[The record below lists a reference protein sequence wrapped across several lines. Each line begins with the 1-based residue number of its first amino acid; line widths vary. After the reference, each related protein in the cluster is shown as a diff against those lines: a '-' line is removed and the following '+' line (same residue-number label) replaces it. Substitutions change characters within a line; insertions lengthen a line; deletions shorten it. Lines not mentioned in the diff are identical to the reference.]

1 MPRNPSSDPYTYPGT
16 HILRNKLGIR
26 DEAVLR
32 EFEYEQSAS
41 RIEELR
47 ENPISGKFD
56 LTHLKKIHQHI
67 FQDVYHWAGVPRTVS
82 ISKDGDTFAV
92 PAFVESQ
99 ARRLGVALN
108 EEHHLRGLEKTQFIE
123 RMAHHYTEW
132 NALHPFREGNGRAL
146 REFFAQLAREAGYML
161 DQDQIETDKN
171 QWNQASG
178 QGFHGNL
185 EPLKQ
190 IFSQAIEVITPLP
203 TPAIT
208 ETDRPPIRYRRP
220 QKSVRRDPC

>member
-1 MPRNPSSDPYTYPGT
+1 LPMPRNASNDPYTYPGT

-26 DEAVLR
+26 DEARLR

-47 ENPISGKFD
+47 ENPVSGKFD

-108 EEHHLRGLEKTQFIE
+108 EEHHLRGLEKTQLLSVWRTITRNGMPCIRSVKAMDVRCANFLPNLPVKRGICSIKT
-123 RMAHHYTEW
+123 RLKPTRINGIRHLDRGFMAIW
-132 NALHPFREGNGRAL
+132 NH
-146 REFFAQLAREAGYML
+146 
-161 DQDQIETDKN
+161 
-171 QWNQASG
+171 
-178 QGFHGNL
+178 
-185 EPLKQ
+185 
-190 IFSQAIEVITPLP
+190 
-203 TPAIT
+203 
-208 ETDRPPIRYRRP
+208 
-220 QKSVRRDPC
+220 